1 MKLAATL
8 NFNLVS
14 SLYLKSATKKSKNAR
29 WRVYFMGFIKKET
42 DTIQCVSLSNVKN
55 TGVT

>member
-29 WRVYFMGFIKKET
+29 WSIYGFIKKET
-42 DTIQCVSLSNVKN
+42 DTIQCVYLSNVKN